1 MRPTDTD
8 ANPDESFIRGV
19 QELTNEFDVSTLVL
33 VAHGCIVLR
42 HEMNIVTSLVAKVQR
57 ASLLDGS
64 DAMATGFF
72 KLEVEK
78 LKRRHGDM
86 VIELVL
92 DVLFQHSALKNRLEG
107 LMARHTLNA
116 REANYLLRSFQPF
129 EGFVWLPTGARFV
142 LNSEYIRSSE
152 GFGRN
157 F

>member
-8 ANPDESFIRGV
+8 ANPDESFIRGI
-19 QELTNEFDVSTLVL
+19 QELTSEFDVSTLVL

-42 HEMNIVTSLVAKVQR
+42 REMNIVTSLVAKAQR
-57 ASLLDGS
+57 ASLLDDS
-64 DAMATGFF
+64 DSMATSFF
-72 KLEVEK
+72 RLEVDK

-92 DVLFQHSALKNRLEG
+92 DVLFQHSTLKNRLEG

-129 EGFVWLPTGARFV
+129 EGFVWLPTGALEV
-142 LNSEYIRSSE
+142 L
-152 GFGRN
+152 
-157 F
+157 